1 MSKYHKTEGGLW
13 PNDEKSKPSHPDMK
27 GRVEVSKE
35 QIKGLIAMHKEGK
48 TPKIQLASWNRRA
61 KDTGQEYQYVT
72 AEVFYDP
79 EAEDAKR
86 KAAEEEA
93 QAAPPPQPPPPEPQ
107 LIDMPEDDIPF

>member
-35 QIKGLIAMHKEGK
+35 QMKGLIAMHKEGK
-48 TPKIQLASWNRRA
+48 TPKIQLASWNRKA

-72 AEVFYDP
+72 GEVP
-79 EAEDAKR
+79 LRCGSASR
-86 KAAEEEA
+86 
-93 QAAPPPQPPPPEPQ
+93 QAHPPPPPAS
-107 LIDMPEDDIPF
+107 PAC